1 MESPAPVSPPA
12 QTQTGPMRPEME
24 DGLLGGSTTP
34 RFLRTYGFHVLAV
47 LLGIALAF
55 M

>member
-12 QTQTGPMRPEME
+12 QTQTGPARPEIE
-24 DGLLGGSTTP
+24 EGLLGGSTTP
-34 RFLRTYGFHVLAV
+34 RFLRPYGFQVLDV
-47 LLGIALAF
+47 LLGISLAF